1 MKNLVEE
8 VGIKMEFHYVQLV
21 NPRKILK
28 SQTEDNSGIK
38 KKLDMSISIY
48 NDKITSNIS
57 MMNNDNHKNFTKN
70 IDEEIESTDKI
81 RYTILMKVMCY
92 LIKVC
97 KKKEDEDSKNK
108 TKK

>member
-38 KKLDMSISIY
+38 KKIDMSISIY

-57 MMNNDNHKNFTKN
+57 MMTNDNHNVTKH
-70 IDEEIESTDKI
+70 IDKEIECTDKI
-81 RYTILMKVMCY
+81 RYMVLMKVMCC

-97 KKKEDEDSKNK
+97 KKKEDEDSKRKNK
-108 TKK
+108 K

>member
-1 MKNLVEE
+1 MKNLVEG

-57 MMNNDNHKNFTKN
+57 MMTNDNHNFTKH
-70 IDEEIESTDKI
+70 IDKEIECTDKI
-81 RYTILMKVMCY
+81 RYMVLMKVMCC

-97 KKKEDEDSKNK
+97 KKKEDEDSK
-108 TKK
+108 KKKKK

>member
-1 MKNLVEE
+1 MKNLVEG

-57 MMNNDNHKNFTKN
+57 MMTNDNHNFTKH
-70 IDEEIESTDKI
+70 IDKEIECTDKI
-81 RYTILMKVMCY
+81 RYMVLMKVMCC

-108 TKK
+108 NKK

>member
-1 MKNLVEE
+1 MKNLVEG

-57 MMNNDNHKNFTKN
+57 MMTNDNHNFTKH
-70 IDEEIESTDKI
+70 IDEEIECTDKI
-81 RYTILMKVMCY
+81 RYMVLMKVMCC

-97 KKKEDEDSKNK
+97 KKKEDEDSK
-108 TKK
+108 KKKKK

>member
-57 MMNNDNHKNFTKN
+57 MMTNDNHNFTKH
-70 IDEEIESTDKI
+70 IDKEIECTDKI
-81 RYTILMKVMCY
+81 RYMVLMKVMCC

-108 TKK
+108 NKK

>member
-57 MMNNDNHKNFTKN
+57 MMTNDNHNFTKH
-70 IDEEIESTDKI
+70 IDKEIECTDKI
-81 RYTILMKVMCY
+81 RYMVLMKVMCC

-97 KKKEDEDSKNK
+97 KKKEDEDSKRKNK
-108 TKK
+108 K